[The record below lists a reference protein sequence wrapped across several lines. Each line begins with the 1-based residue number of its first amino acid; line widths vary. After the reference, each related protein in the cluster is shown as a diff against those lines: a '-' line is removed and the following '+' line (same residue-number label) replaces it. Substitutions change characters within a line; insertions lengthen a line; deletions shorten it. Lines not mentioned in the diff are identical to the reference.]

1 MLNFEMEVMNI
12 LETKTYEHTDEQMV
26 TMIKNWLG
34 QEDLQLMKMFTSE
47 KKEKW
52 KNDKRTY

>member
-1 MLNFEMEVMNI
+1 MLNFEIKVMNI

-47 KKEKW
+47 KREK
-52 KNDKRTY
+52 